1 MFDKPIDDRLSLWA
15 ELRAHIST
23 SDTPFED
30 VWEFWSHA
38 PYIPYNNKIDP
49 YHRQSWPSPW
59 EIIVDN
65 RYDDFTKALMIAWTI
80 KLSIRFKD
88 SKIQIKT
95 LVDNAQ
101 KFQYNVVIVDDQ
113 WAINYNDNGPIEA
126 IKLPDY
132 FYLEN
137 LIDLEPPR

>member
-15 ELRAHIST
+15 GFRASINT
-23 SDTPFED
+23 SDTPLED
-30 VWEFWSHA
+30 VWDFWKSA

-49 YHRQSWPSPW
+49 YHQQSWPSPW
-59 EIIVDN
+59 EIIVHN
-65 RYDDFTKALMIAWTI
+65 KYDDFTKAVMIAWTI
-80 KLSIRFKD
+80 KLTDRYRD

-95 LVDNAQ
+95 LVDNSQ
-101 KFQYNVVIVDDQ
+101 KFQYNVVTVDDQ

-126 IKLPDY
+126 VKLPDY

>member
-15 ELRAHIST
+15 GFRASINT
-23 SDTPFED
+23 SDTPLED
-30 VWEFWSHA
+30 VWDFWKSA

-49 YHRQSWPSPW
+49 YHQQSWPSPW
-59 EIIVDN
+59 EIIVHN
-65 RYDDFTKALMIAWTI
+65 KYDDFTKAAMIAWTI
-80 KLSIRFKD
+80 KLTDRYRD

-95 LVDNAQ
+95 LVDNSQ
-101 KFQYNVVIVDDQ
+101 KFQYNVVTVDDQ

-126 IKLPDY
+126 VKLPDY